1 IAPLKV
7 GTRETANPNRTIPEF
22 LTFRLYHRPG
32 GPSLNRFL
40 IQGWDSVN
48 LTPKDPPLKPT
59 VILSA
64 AQRSRKIRGCSSG
77 RWPAHQPRRD
87 TMSHEKLC
95 PVHRGLIAMNG
106 RVALDFETWIAGCP
120 IHESLFDSWVGY
132 HEPPL
137 TLPAGCPILES
148 PSNSRVGDHETEPMR
163 EPLDINF
170 FCNARGSCSI
180 PEVRRL
186 PLSHLQL
193 LSKAA
198 GRGRSL
204 HDLRARA
211 RKRAPAIRICRCRLC
226 SDARAC
232 SFARGRARG
241 VVPGNRASNPETAN
255 FKETEAGRG
264 DSVLTAAI
272 LRLQRAQR
280 VEARGKAAIHAP
292 QPGQARSC
300 GQAGRL
306 AMVQLSALRNGEDE
320 RGGDR
325 VGVDRPTT
333 GREQGFGKGASVN
346 PTLRKVREGWG
357 TRQRVPNCLHAHQVA
372 VVQQLVL

>member
-1 IAPLKV
+1 MA
-7 GTRETANPNRTIPEF
+7 R
-22 LTFRLYHRPG
+22 
-32 GPSLNRFL
+32 S
-40 IQGWDSVN
+40 S
-48 LTPKDPPLKPT
+48 
-59 VILSA
+59 
-64 AQRSRKIRGCSSG
+64 AQRITIGHR
-77 RWPAHQPRRD
+77 
-87 TMSHEKLC
+87 MLC

-106 RVALDFETWIAGCP
+106 RVALDFETWI
-120 IHESLFDSWVGY
+120 
-132 HEPPL
+132 
-137 TLPAGCPILES
+137 AGCPILES

-241 VVPGNRASNPETAN
+241 VVPGNRAASPEIAN
-255 FKETEAGRG
+255 FKKTEKGWRS
-264 DSVLTAAI
+264 SVLAAAI

-280 VEARGKAAIHAP
+280 VEARGKAAIHAS
-292 QPGQARSC
+292 QPYQRALRSV
-300 GQAGRL
+300 GINRESYAGRL
-306 AMVQLSALRNGEDE
+306 AN
-320 RGGDR
+320 
-325 VGVDRPTT
+325 T
-333 GREQGFGKGASVN
+333 GRLMRTNDVGTATFAGGGSRRSSPQSV
-346 PTLRKVREGWG
+346 K
-357 TRQRVPNCLHAHQVA
+357 AI
-372 VVQQLVL
+372 